1 MARLPVRRQPARH
14 ARQYDRDMRPVI
26 ASIMGAAAALSAV
39 LTVDAVRTDAWTAS
53 GMALSAPGA
62 IGLVADGHDYYVPSD
77 VAWTDLQGGY
87 HSSGR
92 PDCLPPTG
100 KQEGP
105 VTVRALKVEAE
116 GYTRRQVVHVR
127 CMESNAS
134 QVVAA
139 VTRK

>member
-1 MARLPVRRQPARH
+1 
-14 ARQYDRDMRPVI
+14 MRPVI
-26 ASIMGAAAALSAV
+26 ASVMGAAAALSAV
-39 LTVDAVRTDAWTAS
+39 LTLDAVRTETWTAS

-87 HSSGR
+87 HGSGR

-100 KQEGP
+100 NQEGP
-105 VTVRALKVEAE
+105 VTVHAVTVEAE

-127 CMESNAS
+127 CMESNDS
-134 QVVAA
+134 
-139 VTRK
+139 